1 MVKRKTKRRKQHSLR
16 YYVAELP
23 AAETSDK
30 ILSLLDDAAHQ
41 PKRVISDKDYEKIY
55 WQAHALLKGE
65 AL

>member
-1 MVKRKTKRRKQHSLR
+1 MAKKRPKRRKQHRLR
-16 YYVAELP
+16 YYVAKLP

-55 WQAHALLKGE
+55 WRAHDLLKGE
-65 AL
+65 C